1 MSLKF
6 FSQAETDKEI
16 YEELLPQ
23 VEELL
28 DENEHWVTNLSN
40 LSALLKQ
47 AFPKISW
54 AGFYLFDGEK
64 LILGPFQG
72 KIACTLIPIGKGVCG
87 TSAEKRETLIV
98 QNVHEF
104 PGHIACDDE
113 SNSEIVVP
121 LVRNDELIGVLDL
134 DSTQLSAF
142 NETDKQYL
150 EKICEFICYNVLD
163 NYKL

>member
-6 FSQAETDKEI
+6 FSQAETDKDI

-28 DENEHWVTNLSN
+28 DKNEHWITNLSN
-40 LSALLKQ
+40 LSGLLKQ
-47 AFPKISW
+47 AFSKISW
-54 AGFYLFDGEK
+54 VGFYLFDGEK

-87 TSAEKRETLIV
+87 TAAEQKKTMIV
-98 QNVHEF
+98 PNVHEF

-121 LVRNDELIGVLDL
+121 LLKDDELLGVLDL
-134 DSTQLSAF
+134 DSTQLAAF

-150 EKICEFICYNVLD
+150 EKICEFVCSDVLS

>member
-1 MSLKF
+1 MSFNF
-6 FSQAETDKEI
+6 FSQAETDKDI

-28 DENEHWVTNLSN
+28 DAQEHWVTNLSN

-47 AFPKISW
+47 AFAKISW
-54 AGFYLFDGEK
+54 VGFYLFDGEK

-87 TSAEKRETLIV
+87 TAAANRATIIV
-98 QNVHEF
+98 PNVHEF
-104 PGHIACDDE
+104 PGHIACDDA
-113 SNSEIVVP
+113 SNSEIVIS
-121 LVRNDELIGVLDL
+121 LVRDDILLGVLDL

-142 NETDKQYL
+142 NETDKVYL
-150 EKICEFICYNVLD
+150 EKICEKLCNSILR

>member
-6 FSQAETDKEI
+6 FSPAETDKDI

-28 DENEHWVTNLSN
+28 DKNEHWRTNLSN
-40 LSALLKQ
+40 LSGLLKQ
-47 AFPKISW
+47 AFSKISW
-54 AGFYLFDGEK
+54 VGFYLFDGEK

-87 TSAEKRETLIV
+87 TAAEQKKTMIV
-98 QNVHEF
+98 PNVHEF

-121 LVRNDELIGVLDL
+121 LLKDDELLGVLDL
-134 DSTQLSAF
+134 DSTQLAAF

-150 EKICEFICYNVLD
+150 EKICEFVCSDVLS